1 MVLSSTN
8 DIKQELDTTT
18 GNLEESSNDHY
29 KNIEILMPPISSE
42 LNSIP
47 LHNQEEMTSSRSVLE
62 EEVNIYSQDKNSHE
76 YDISGPHVH
85 HKRRLSDMNVLP
97 EPPLSTKES
106 SAAATKQQG
115 PLGHQENPRTLWMG
129 DLDPW
134 LDEAAI
140 ADLWYDVLKKRVNV
154 KLIRPRSHKTDF
166 PYHGVSH
173 LGYCFVE
180 FDNLY
185 DAQVALS
192 LNGKPLPE
200 SAMPSQKVRSR
211 NQDNQKKYFRLNWAN
226 GATLDAPIIHTP
238 EFSLFV
244 GDLSASTTE
253 AHLLAFF
260 QSKYPESVKTVRVI
274 TDPVSGK
281 SRCFGFVRFSDEHAR
296 LKALVEMQ
304 GTWFGGRH
312 LRVALASPKTNAKA
326 GNPNGS
332 PGFYNVLP
340 QHFFQAPG
348 GLPLATS
355 PFGYYGNSQLHPQLQ
370 YPALSSSSEALNT
383 IRHHG
388 HSVIPDS
395 VPSYNGAES
404 LSNNPYGIHHGQPF
418 ADPKNTTVFV
428 GGLSPEVND
437 QTLFALFKPFGII
450 QQVKIPPGK
459 NCGFIKYS
467 KRQEAED
474 AIASM
479 QGFIIGGNRV
489 RLSWGKVSTNN
500 KKFNN
505 YQQQMV
511 QAAQMQVAA
520 AMSMGLGPNNA
531 MAAAAAAAA
540 AGYNTANSPFTPPP
554 HLAGPA
560 GHAPGVEVPLTRGIS
575 PIPLQQSMAIPPPA
589 MAVGHGT
596 LSSGNSGIHN
606 TNVTEEGSEDPRSG
620 STIQKSYQA
629 QDQANASI
637 ENNLSLS
644 IAALDLENDNRK

>member
-1 MVLSSTN
+1 MVLSSAN
-8 DIKQELDTTT
+8 DIKQESETTT
-18 GNLEESSNDHY
+18 GNLEESNHDHY
-29 KNIEILMPPISSE
+29 SNIEISMPPISSE
-42 LNSIP
+42 LNSMP
-47 LHNQEEMTSSRSVLE
+47 LHNQEDMTSSRSGLE
-62 EEVNIYSQDKNSHE
+62 EEVNIYSQDKSSSHA
-76 YDISGPHVH
+76 YNISGPQVH
-85 HKRRLSDMNVLP
+85 LKRKSSDMSVLP

-134 LDEAAI
+134 LDETAI
-140 ADLWYDVLKKRVNV
+140 ADLWYNVLKKRVNV

-185 DAQVALS
+185 DAQLALS
-192 LNGKPLPE
+192 LNGKPLPQ

-260 QSKYPESVKTVRVI
+260 QNKYPESVKTVRVI

-296 LKALVEMQ
+296 SKALVEMQ
-304 GTWFGGRH
+304 GTWFGGRQ
-312 LRVALASPKTNAKA
+312 LRVALASAKTNAKT
-326 GNPNGS
+326 GNTNGS

-355 PFGYYGNSQLHPQLQ
+355 PFGYYGNSQLHPQSQ
-370 YPALSSSSEALNT
+370 YPALSSSSEALNSV
-383 IRHHG
+383 RHHG

-395 VPSYNGAES
+395 ISSYNGTEG
-404 LSNNPYGIHHGQPF
+404 LSNNLYGIHHGQPF

-428 GGLSPEVND
+428 GGLSAEVND

-540 AGYNTANSPFTPPP
+540 GYNTTNSPFTTPP

-560 GHAPGVEVPLTRGIS
+560 GHAPGVDVPLARGIS
-575 PIPLQQSMAIPPPA
+575 PIPLQQSMVVPPPA
-589 MAVGHGT
+589 MTVGHGT

-606 TNVTEEGSEDPRSG
+606 TNVPEEGPENPHSG
-620 STIQKSYQA
+620 STIQKPYQT

-637 ENNLSLS
+637 ENNLSQG

>member
-1 MVLSSTN
+1 MVLSSPN
-8 DIKQELDTTT
+8 EIKQETHTTA
-18 GNLEESSNDHY
+18 GNHEEINSDHSN
-29 KNIEILMPPISSE
+29 NIEMLTPPVSSE
-42 LNSIP
+42 FNSIP
-47 LHNQEEMTSSRSVLE
+47 LHKQEDMTSSRTGLE
-62 EEVNIYSQDKNSHE
+62 EDVNIYSQDKSSSHA
-76 YDISGPHVH
+76 YDISGPRVNLNR
-85 HKRRLSDMNVLP
+85 KLSDMNVLP

-185 DAQVALS
+185 DAQLALS

-200 SAMPSQKVRSR
+200 FAMPSQKVRSG

-253 AHLLAFF
+253 AHLLALF
-260 QSKYPESVKTVRVI
+260 QNKYPESVKTVRVI

-304 GTWFGGRH
+304 GTWFGGRQ

-326 GNPNGS
+326 GNSNGS
-332 PGFYNVLP
+332 PSFYNVLP
-340 QHFFQAPG
+340 QQFFQAPG

-355 PFGYYGNSQLHPQLQ
+355 PFGYCGNTQLHSQLQ
-370 YPALSSSSEALNT
+370 YSTLTRPSEALNPVKH
-383 IRHHG
+383 RG
-388 HSVIPDS
+388 QSVIPDS
-395 VPSYNGAES
+395 IPRYDGTES
-404 LSNNPYGIHHGQPF
+404 LSNNPYRIHHGQPF

-428 GGLSPEVND
+428 GGLSSEVND
-437 QTLFALFKPFGII
+437 QTLYALFKPFGII
-450 QQVKIPPGK
+450 QQVKIPPAK

-489 RLSWGKVSTNN
+489 RLGWGKVSTNN
-500 KKFNN
+500 KKYND

-511 QAAQMQVAA
+511 QAAQMQLAA

-531 MAAAAAAAA
+531 MAAVAAAA

-554 HLAGPA
+554 HLTGPA
-560 GHAPGVEVPLTRGIS
+560 GHAPGVDIHLARGIS
-575 PIPLQQSMAIPPPA
+575 PIPLQLSMGVPPPT
-589 MAVGHGT
+589 MAVGHST
-596 LSSGNSGIHN
+596 LSSGNNGIN
-606 TNVTEEGSEDPRSG
+606 STKVPEEEPKNSRSES
-620 STIQKSYQA
+620 SIQKSYQV
-629 QDQANASI
+629 QEQGNASI
-637 ENNLSLS
+637 NNLSLGL
-644 IAALDLENDNRK
+644 AALDLENDNSK